1 MQIGSLDRRIV
12 IEEPSTSPDDFGEL
26 IITWSTY
33 RTVWADVNWKG
44 GNEREELQRITAT
57 SKVVFTIRNLSIA
70 VTEMMRINYDSKYY
84 YIKVINEIDGR
95 DAFLELETEQKD

>member
-33 RTVWADVNWKG
+33 KTLWANINWKG
-44 GNEREELQRITAT
+44 GNEKEELQRITAT
-57 SKVVFTIRNLSIA
+57 SKVVFTIRNLDIA
-70 VTEMMRINYDSKYY
+70 VTEMMRVSYDSKYY